1 LHLDCVGS
9 KSGIFR
15 CVHGFDFGP
24 SGFSFGFFTRALR
37 PGPNS
42 RRALGFL
49 SFLFLPPLPK
59 CAAVLLPR
67 ARVSSSSFRSAPPL
81 GLGSSRQAVACAPP
95 GCSPRVIRVLGFHLR
110 VLCVSCLDL
119 PATAAVGFRSYGF
132 SDSAPPPAMFGFHCC
147 RVLEF
152 APPRGS

>member
-59 CAAVLLPR
+59 CAAVLLLR

-95 GCSPRVIRVLGFHLR
+95 GCSPRVIRVLGFISAC
-110 VLCVSCLDL
+110 CVS
-119 PATAAVGFRSYGF
+119 PAWIFPQRPPPG
-132 SDSAPPPAMFGFHCC
+132 SAPMDFPTARRHQPCSVFIVAEC
-147 RVLEF
+147 
-152 APPRGS
+152 